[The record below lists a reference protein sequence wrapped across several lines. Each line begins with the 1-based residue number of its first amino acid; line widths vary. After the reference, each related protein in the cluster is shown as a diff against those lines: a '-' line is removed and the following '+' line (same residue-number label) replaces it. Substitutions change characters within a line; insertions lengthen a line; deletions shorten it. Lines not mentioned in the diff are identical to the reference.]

1 MALNAKKTN
10 VIVEE
15 MAKLNK
21 QEVAFLFELIKNSMV
36 PGKHIH
42 IAMDIVNKLKS
53 QYKLWDKKDLVVT
66 KEEKAKKVLDDQI
79 RKAHQET
86 VKRVKQ
92 TDGEIWIKDD
102 ED

>member
-1 MALNAKKTN
+1 MAIKAKRTN
-10 VIVEE
+10 VIVDE

-21 QEVAFLFELIKNSMV
+21 EEVAFLFELIKNSMV

-42 IAMDIVNKLKS
+42 VAMNIVTKLKN
-53 QYKLWDKKDLVVT
+53 QYKLWDKKDLVIT
-66 KEEKAKKVLDDQI
+66 KEQKAKKVIDDQI
-79 RKAHQET
+79 RKAQQET

-92 TDGEIWIKDD
+92 TDGEIWIKDE

>member
-1 MALNAKKTN
+1 MALNVKKTK

-42 IAMDIVNKLKS
+42 IAMDIVNKLKN

-66 KEEKAKKVLDDQI
+66 KEEEANKVLNKKIQ
-79 RKAHQET
+79 KAQQET

-92 TDGEIWIKDD
+92 TEGEIWIKE

>member
-1 MALNAKKTN
+1 MALTAKKAN

-42 IAMDIVNKLKS
+42 IAMDIVNKLKN

-66 KEEKAKKVLDDQI
+66 KEQKAKKVLDDQI
-79 RKAHQET
+79 RQAQMET
-86 VKRVKQ
+86 VKRVKR
-92 TDGEIWIKDD
+92 TDGEIWIKDE

>member
-1 MALNAKKTN
+1 MAIRAKKTN
-10 VIVEE
+10 VIVDK
-15 MAKLNK
+15 MAKLTK

-42 IAMDIVNKLKS
+42 IAMDIVNKLKN
-53 QYKLWDKKDLVVT
+53 QYKLLDKEDLIIT
-66 KEEKAKKVLDDQI
+66 KKEAAQKALKEKVQ
-79 RKAHQET
+79 KAQKET

-92 TDGEIWIKDD
+92 TEGEIWIKD

>member
-1 MALNAKKTN
+1 MAIRAKKAN

-42 IAMDIVNKLKS
+42 IAMDIVNKLKN

-66 KEEKAKKVLDDQI
+66 KEQKAKKVLDDQI
-79 RKAHQET
+79 KKAQQET

-92 TDGEIWIKDD
+92 TDGEIWIKD
-102 ED
+102 EEI

>member
-1 MALNAKKTN
+1 MAISAKKTN
-10 VIVEE
+10 VIVDE

-79 RKAHQET
+79 RKAQQET

-92 TDGEIWIKDD
+92 TDGEIWIKDE

>member
-1 MALNAKKTN
+1 MAIRAKKTN
-10 VIVEE
+10 VIVDK
-15 MAKLNK
+15 MAKLTK

-42 IAMDIVNKLKS
+42 IAMDIVNKLKN
-53 QYKLWDKKDLVVT
+53 QYKLLDKEDLIIT
-66 KEEKAKKVLDDQI
+66 KKEAAQKALKEKVQ
-79 RKAHQET
+79 KAQKET

-92 TDGEIWIKDD
+92 TDGEIWIKD

>member
-1 MALNAKKTN
+1 MAIRAKKAN
-10 VIVEE
+10 VIVDK
-15 MAKLNK
+15 MAKLTK

-42 IAMDIVNKLKS
+42 IAMDIVNKLKN
-53 QYKLWDKKDLVVT
+53 QYKLLDKEDLIIT
-66 KEEKAKKVLDDQI
+66 KKEAAQKALKEKVQ
-79 RKAHQET
+79 KAQKET

-92 TDGEIWIKDD
+92 TDGEIWIKD

>member
-10 VIVEE
+10 VIIEE

-42 IAMDIVNKLKS
+42 IAMDIVSKLKN
-53 QYKLWDKKDLVVT
+53 QYKLWDKKDLIVT
-66 KEEKAKKVLDDQI
+66 KEQKAKKVLDDQI
-79 RKAHQET
+79 KKAQQET
-86 VKRVKQ
+86 VNRVKQ
-92 TDGEIWIKDD
+92 TAGEIWIKDE

>member
-1 MALNAKKTN
+1 MAISAKKTN
-10 VIVEE
+10 VIVDE

-42 IAMDIVNKLKS
+42 IAMDIVNKLKN
-53 QYKLWDKKDLVVT
+53 QYKLWDRKDLVVT

-79 RKAHQET
+79 RQAQMET
-86 VKRVKQ
+86 VKRVKR
-92 TDGEIWIKDD
+92 TDGEIWIKDE

>member
-1 MALNAKKTN
+1 MAISAKKTN

-42 IAMDIVNKLKS
+42 IAMDIVNKLKN
-53 QYKLWDKKDLVVT
+53 QYKLWDKKDLVIT
-66 KEEKAKKVLDDQI
+66 KEQKAKKVLDDQI
-79 RKAHQET
+79 RKAQQET

-92 TDGEIWIKDD
+92 TDGEIWIKDE

>member
-1 MALNAKKTN
+1 MAVRAKKAN
-10 VIVEE
+10 VIVDK
-15 MAKLNK
+15 MAKLTK

-42 IAMDIVNKLKS
+42 IAMDIVNKLKN
-53 QYKLWDKKDLVVT
+53 QYKLLDKEDLIIT
-66 KEEKAKKVLDDQI
+66 KKEAAQKALKQKVQ
-79 RKAHQET
+79 KAQQET

-92 TDGEIWIKDD
+92 TDGEIWIED

>member
-79 RKAHQET
+79 RKAQQET

-92 TDGEIWIKDD
+92 TDGEIWIKDE

>member
-1 MALNAKKTN
+1 MALNVKKTK

-42 IAMDIVNKLKS
+42 IAMDIVNKLKN
-53 QYKLWDKKDLVVT
+53 QYKLWDRKDLVVT

-79 RKAHQET
+79 RQAQMET
-86 VKRVKQ
+86 VKRVKR
-92 TDGEIWIKDD
+92 TDGEIWIKDE

>member
-1 MALNAKKTN
+1 MAISAKKTN
-10 VIVEE
+10 VIVDE

-21 QEVAFLFELIKNSMV
+21 QEVAFLFELIKNSMI

-42 IAMDIVNKLKS
+42 IAMDIVNKLKN
-53 QYKLWDKKDLVVT
+53 QYKLWDRKDLVVT

-79 RKAHQET
+79 RKAQMET

-92 TDGEIWIKDD
+92 HDGEIWIKEE

>member
-42 IAMDIVNKLKS
+42 IAMDIVNKLKN

-66 KEEKAKKVLDDQI
+66 KEQKAKKVLDDQI
-79 RKAHQET
+79 KKAQQET

-92 TDGEIWIKDD
+92 TDGEIWIKDE

>member
-1 MALNAKKTN
+1 
-10 VIVEE
+10 
-15 MAKLNK
+15 
-21 QEVAFLFELIKNSMV
+21 
-36 PGKHIH
+36 
-42 IAMDIVNKLKS
+42 MDIVNKLKN

-79 RKAHQET
+79 RQAQMET

-92 TDGEIWIKDD
+92 TDGEIWIKEE

>member
-1 MALNAKKTN
+1 MAISAKKTN
-10 VIVEE
+10 VIVDE

-42 IAMDIVNKLKS
+42 IAMNIVTKLKN

-66 KEEKAKKVLDDQI
+66 KEQKAKKVLDDQI
-79 RKAHQET
+79 KKAQQET
-86 VKRVKQ
+86 VNRVKQ
-92 TDGEIWIKDD
+92 TDGEIWIKD
-102 ED
+102 EN

>member
-1 MALNAKKTN
+1 MAIRAKKAN

-42 IAMDIVNKLKS
+42 IAMDIVNKLKN

-66 KEEKAKKVLDDQI
+66 KEQKAKKVLDDQI
-79 RKAHQET
+79 RKAQQET

-92 TDGEIWIKDD
+92 TDGEIWIKDE